1 MCYVCYIS
9 TRDHAE
15 RAEKSES
22 NGAHWG
28 RERDAFPFVNA
39 LGLYTLN
46 IRTQKNSWS
55 KSRQAALPHICFVP
69 SERETRETRRG
80 IRLRAH
86 TRYTRQRERER
97 YGETRC
103 VVVARFVR
111 VTERV
116 TEIDAF
122 FLSFFLRVTDELIQT
137 RE

>member
-22 NGAHWG
+22 NGAHRG
-28 RERDAFPFVNA
+28 RERDAFPSVSIRVVHPKYPHPKKFVVKKPPGSSSSH
-39 LGLYTLN
+39 LFCS
-46 IRTQKNSWS
+46 IRERD
-55 KSRQAALPHICFVP
+55 SRD
-69 SERETRETRRG
+69 SERDTFA
-80 IRLRAH
+80 RAH
-86 TRYTRQRERER
+86 AIHTTERER